1 MMTTSHEIFGD
12 LMAPQGNIAIV
23 AARFNEFMVERLIA
37 GAKDALIRHGVKE
50 DAIDL
55 IRVPGGYEI
64 PLAAQAAAQTGRYA
78 GIVTLGVVI
87 RGDTA
92 HFDYVAGGCA
102 NGLMQAQLKTDIPMT
117 LGVLTT
123 ENMEQAI
130 ARSGSTAGNKGAEAA
145 VALIEMMNLL
155 RKIHD

>member
-1 MMTTSHEIFGD
+1 MTTSHEIFGE
-12 LMAPQGNIAIV
+12 LTAPQGKIAIV

-50 DAIDL
+50 EAIEL

-155 RKIHD
+155 RKLHD

>member
-1 MMTTSHEIFGD
+1 MTTAREIIGD
-12 LMAPQGNIAIV
+12 LMTPQGNIAIV
-23 AARFNEFMVERLIA
+23 ASRFNEFMVERLIA
-37 GAKDALIRHGVKE
+37 GAKDALLRHGVKE
-50 DAIDL
+50 ESIDL

-64 PLAAQAAAQTGRYA
+64 PLAAQAAAKTGRYA
-78 GIVTLGVVI
+78 GVITLGVVI

-102 NGLMQAQLKTDIPMT
+102 QGLMQAQLKTDIPMSF
-117 LGVLTT
+117 GVLTT

-130 ARSGSTAGNKGAEAA
+130 ARSGATAGNKGAEAA

>member
-1 MMTTSHEIFGD
+1 MTTSREIFGE
-12 LMAPQGNIAIV
+12 LMAPKGNIAIV

-37 GAKDALIRHGVKE
+37 GAKDALIRHGVSE
-50 DAIDL
+50 AAIDL

-102 NGLMQAQLKTDIPMT
+102 NGLMQAQLKTDVPMT

>member
-1 MMTTSHEIFGD
+1 MTTAREIFGE
-12 LMAPQGNIAIV
+12 LAAPQGNIAIV
-23 AARFNEFMVERLIA
+23 ASRFNDFMVDKLIS

-50 DAIDL
+50 ENIDL

-64 PLAAQAAAQTGRYA
+64 PLAAQAAAQSGRYA

-102 NGLMQAQLKTDIPMT
+102 NGLMQAQLKTEIPMT

>member
-1 MMTTSHEIFGD
+1 MTTAREIFGE
-12 LMAPQGNIAIV
+12 LAAPSGNIAIV
-23 AARFNEFMVERLIA
+23 AARFNDFMVDKLIA

-50 DAIDL
+50 ENIDL

-102 NGLMQAQLKTDIPMT
+102 NGLMQAQLKTEIPMT

>member
-1 MMTTSHEIFGD
+1 MTTAREIFGE
-12 LMAPQGNIAIV
+12 LAAPRGNIAIV
-23 AARFNEFMVERLIA
+23 AARFNDFMVDKLIA

-50 DAIDL
+50 ENIDL

>member
-1 MMTTSHEIFGD
+1 MMTSRDIFGE
-12 LMAPQGNIAIV
+12 LSAPKGNIAIV
-23 AARFNEFMVERLIA
+23 ASRFNEFMVERLIS
-37 GAKDALIRHGVKE
+37 GAKDALLRHGVKE
-50 DAIDL
+50 ECIDL

-78 GIVTLGVVI
+78 GIITLGVVI

-102 NGLMQAQLKTDIPMT
+102 NGVMQAQLKTDIPMT

-130 ARSGSTAGNKGAEAA
+130 SRSGAMAGNKGAEAA

>member
-1 MMTTSHEIFGD
+1 MMTARDIFGD
-12 LMAPQGNIAIV
+12 LTAPKGNIAIV
-23 AARFNEFMVERLIA
+23 ASRFNEFMVERLIA

-50 DAIDL
+50 ENIDL

-102 NGLMQAQLKTDIPMT
+102 NGVMQAQLKTDVPMT

-130 ARSGSTAGNKGAEAA
+130 SRSGAMAGNKGAEAA

>member
-1 MMTTSHEIFGD
+1 MTTSREIVGD
-12 LMAPQGNIAIV
+12 LMTPKGNIAIV
-23 AARFNEFMVERLIA
+23 ASRFNDFMVDKLID
-37 GAKDALIRHGVKE
+37 GAKDALLRHGVKE
-50 DAIDL
+50 ENIDL
-55 IRVPGGYEI
+55 IKVPGGYEI
-64 PLAAQAAAQTGRYA
+64 PLAAQAAAKTGRYS
-78 GIVTLGVVI
+78 GIITLGVVI

-102 NGLMQAQLKTDIPMT
+102 QGVMQAQLKTDIPMT

-130 ARSGSTAGNKGAEAA
+130 ARSGSTAGNKGFEAA
-145 VALIEMMNLL
+145 TALIEMMNLL